1 MKRRKR
7 RLILFIL
14 ILIVL
19 GLSYYFVEY
28 SYKKEL
34 EQITKSTDKQEN
46 QLFEN
51 LTPSET
57 ISLLQEKIDS
67 LEHRISTQQK
77 YIPFYST
84 PVQAYDKIIQTLNL
98 INQKTEIN
106 IDRLST
112 ENYGDFKVEKFQIK
126 GESKFSDLFHLINLF
141 ETSPEL
147 YRIHLK
153 EIKQTYSTNEKGK
166 LEEKVLFTLFL
177 DAIYTTN
184 DKFRF
189 ISEKERPN
197 LRSVFYISDYF
208 ESLIKIEIPPND
220 AGLFEVDGAKLLAIL
235 PDAVYLVDKK
245 GNAFTLAEGDE
256 VYLGYLTKIN
266 YQNHTCE
273 FLLNKGGI
281 LERVTLKI
289 DDKEELR

>member
-1 MKRRKR
+1 MRRKKR
-7 RLILFIL
+7 RLILFIS
-14 ILIVL
+14 ILIIS

-34 EQITKSTDKQEN
+34 EKITKSNEKQVN
-46 QLFEN
+46 QFFEN

-57 ISLLQEKIDS
+57 ISILQEKIDS
-67 LEHRISTQQK
+67 LEFKINTQQK
-77 YIPFYST
+77 FIPFYST

-98 INQKTEIN
+98 LNHKTEIN
-106 IDRLST
+106 IDRISS
-112 ENYGDFKVEKFQIK
+112 EIYGEFKVEKFQIN

-147 YRIHLK
+147 YKIQLK
-153 EIKQTYSTNEKGK
+153 EIKQTFSTNERGR

-177 DAIYTTN
+177 DAIYTNNETF
-184 DKFRF
+184 KF
-189 ISEKERPN
+189 ISDRERPN
-197 LRSVFYISDYF
+197 LRTVFYINDYF

-235 PDAVYLVDKK
+235 PDAVYLIDKK

-266 YQNHTCE
+266 YQNHSCE

-289 DDKEELR
+289 DEKE